1 MIKPRLYQVL
11 AICVAAF
18 FNVDLSAQMGRYISP
33 IFGNVTVT
41 TNIQY
46 GSAAP
51 HNSTNPAPLAL
62 DVYEPTGDTAALRP
76 LVICIY
82 GGSFIGGSKEAADIR
97 KWCDTLANL
106 GYVTVAHNYRV
117 GFNPLQTGAVVRAGY
132 RALQDTRAAVRFMKE
147 NASTYRIDT
156 TQIFM
161 VGNSAGAITALQS
174 AYVSN
179 ADRPS
184 ETFGIPGASGLDTTD
199 QLNIDESTNSFAHTV
214 EIKALVGLWGAVLD
228 TNAID
233 MNDNTAVLLIHGDQ
247 DGTVPIDIGHALS
260 QPSFPIVYGSR
271 AIAPVIARMGMDAEL
286 EVYEGLDHNFYYT
299 GSTFPNAYWD
309 TIANH
314 GINFLCRH
322 NTYCDQSMINVISVN
337 KQLSMQPFRLFP
349 NPAREEFN
357 VVFDQSYNLSDVNVQ
372 LFNLQG
378 QVADAPY
385 TLTEQNATFNVQ
397 NLPNG
402 VYLLQI
408 KTPKGVAAQKVVVQ
422 K

>member
-1 MIKPRLYQVL
+1 MIKHQLYQWLTLCL
-11 AICVAAF
+11 ASVFCVQ
-18 FNVDLSAQMGRYISP
+18 AQAQTGRYIRP
-33 IFGNVTVT
+33 LFNNVTVT

-82 GGSFIGGSKEAADIR
+82 GGSFIGGSKEASDIR
-97 KWCDTLANL
+97 KWADTLANL
-106 GYVTVAHNYRV
+106 GYVTMAHNYRV

-132 RALQDTRAAVRFMKE
+132 RALQDTRAAVRFMKA
-147 NASTYRIDT
+147 NAATYRIDT
-156 TQIFM
+156 NQIFM
-161 VGNSAGAITALQS
+161 VGNSAGAITALQA
-174 AYVSN
+174 AYISN
-179 ADRPS
+179 SDRPS
-184 ETFGIPGASGLDTTD
+184 ETFGIPGAAGLDTTD
-199 QLNIDESTNSFAHTV
+199 LLDIDQSTNTLSNTV
-214 EIKALVGLWGAVLD
+214 EVKALVGLWGAVLD

-233 MNDNTAVLLIHGDQ
+233 MNDNTNVLLIHGDQ
-247 DGTVPIDIGHALS
+247 DATVPIDIGNALS
-260 QPSFPIVYGSR
+260 QPSFPVVYGSR
-271 AIAPVIARMGMDAEL
+271 TIAPVIARMGMTAEL

-309 TIANH
+309 TIANS
-314 GINFLCRH
+314 GINFLCRQ
-322 NTYCDQSMINVISVN
+322 NTYCDASLINIISVN
-337 KQLSMQPFRLFP
+337 ETATQAFRLFP

-357 VVFDQSYNLSDVNVQ
+357 VIFDQSYNLSDVNVQ

-422 K
+422 R